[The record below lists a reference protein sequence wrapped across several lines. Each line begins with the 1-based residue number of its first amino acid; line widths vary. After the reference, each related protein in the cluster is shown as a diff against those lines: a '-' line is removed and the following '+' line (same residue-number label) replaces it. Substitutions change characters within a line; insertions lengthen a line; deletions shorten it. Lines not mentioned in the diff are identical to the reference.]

1 MPLNKSQRVEL
12 QDWVELHRCCA
23 ICWWPESDGRRPLQV
38 HHLIQGQHRHKAHHP
53 KCYLRLC
60 DRCHDVLHDG
70 RIAGNFPNLT
80 KGMMLTAKQESDPDN
95 YDVAHLAKISC
106 RVGLAYDPEPIPEF
120 YLEERNNNV
129 GSWSRRK
136 P

>member
-1 MPLNKSQRVEL
+1 MPLNKQQRIEL
-12 QDWVELHRCCA
+12 QAWVELHRSCA
-23 ICWWPESDGRRPLQV
+23 VCWWPESDGRRPLQV

-70 RIAGNFPNLT
+70 RIAGNFPDLT
-80 KGMMLTAKQESDPDN
+80 KGMMLTAKLESDPDN
-95 YDVAHLAKISC
+95 YDLTHLAAISNK
-106 RVGLAYDPEPIPEF
+106 VNLLYDPEPIPDY
-120 YLEERNNNV
+120 YLQEREKNV
-129 GSWSRRK
+129 GPWSRRK